1 MRERLPRPGPSLSSA
16 AGGARRRVADAGWCL
31 VETPVAA
38 GLAWFIAH
46 TLLGHHQPFFAPTAA
61 AISLSKD
68 KVLRAQHAVQLIVG
82 ATLGIGIGTA
92 ARAVTGSAPGAPGS
106 AVIAVT
112 VLLAFGAA
120 LAVGGGFFGEG
131 VLFVNQ
137 ATTAAILMI
146 AVAGSGTGSERL
158 TDALIGGGVTLVITV
173 VLFPA
178 APLPLIQDAVRQVLA
193 TLRDTVARLAEPA
206 GTGRA
211 PGPEWVFAAG
221 QVVESQLAR
230 LDRARSAARQVAG
243 FAPRRW
249 PQRTEVRRTAER
261 AESLYPLAAS
271 VLSLARASTSGPA
284 VRHPQSPALSDAICA
299 LTSAFTV
306 LAKGGDASLARA
318 ARHAARV
325 RILVAGT
332 ARAGDPH
339 SQLVAELVGACADD
353 VLRLAGDAPRPAGGR
368 REVRSKTRR
377 RAARGSP

>member
-1 MRERLPRPGPSLSSA
+1 
-16 AGGARRRVADAGWCL
+16 VADAGWCL
-31 VETPVAA
+31 IETPVAA

-82 ATLGIGIGTA
+82 ATLGIGVGTA
-92 ARAVTGSAPGAPGS
+92 VKAVTGSTPGAPGS

-112 VLLAFGAA
+112 ALLAFGAA
-120 LAVGGGFFGEG
+120 LTVGGGFFGEG

-146 AVAGSGTGSERL
+146 TVAGSGTGSERL
-158 TDALIGGGVTLVITV
+158 TDALVGGGVTLVITV

-193 TLRDTVARLAEPA
+193 TLRDTVARLAELA
-206 GTGRA
+206 DTAQA

-221 QVVESQLAR
+221 QRIESRLAR
-230 LDRARSAARQVAG
+230 LDQARSAARQVAG

-249 PQRTEVRRTAER
+249 PQRTEVRRTGER
-261 AESLYPLAAS
+261 AAPLYPLAAS
-271 VLSLARASTSGPA
+271 VLSLACASTSGPA
-284 VRHPQSPALSDAICA
+284 VRQPQSPALSEALGA

-306 LAKGGDASLARA
+306 LAEGGDASVAQA
-318 ARHAARV
+318 VRHATRV
-325 RILVAGT
+325 RTLVAD
-332 ARAGDPH
+332 AAQASDPH
-339 SQLVAELVGACADD
+339 SQLVAELVEACADD
-353 VLRLAGDAPRPAGGR
+353 ALRLVGDAPPLAGASR
-368 REVRSKTRR
+368 KVSSKTRR
-377 RAARGSP
+377 